1 MKIPRAKPFWLLL
14 KMEQFRAWAAE
25 TRKKNTAYNE
35 TVQTRQVS
43 RRKNFES
50 AMHSINQQA
59 GLEERWRR
67 RRMARSLA
75 KRWWVAGA
83 DKRAAQGEGAK

>member
-1 MKIPRAKPFWLLL
+1 MAEKSRLDEPIPS
-14 KMEQFRAWAAE
+14 
-25 TRKKNTAYNE
+25 
-35 TVQTRQVS
+35 RQIA
-43 RRKNFES
+43 RRRMFEL
-50 AMHSINQQA
+50 AMVSINQQA

-83 DKRAAQGEGAK
+83 DKRAAQGKQSEGGGK